1 MFVSFFFNLYGSDG
15 LLVVRGAPS
24 SQLQFSLCVCSVP
37 QSCPTVC
44 HPLDCARQAPLF
56 MGFPRQEYW
65 SGLPFPSP
73 GDLPN
78 PGIEPGCPISQA
90 DSLPTEPPGKPY
102 PNYGYS
108 LKQDGKA
115 KANQQ
120 ICLQRKALDYSLKPL
135 QLQSSY
141 QPLKGKRGTLLA
153 H

>member
-73 GDLPN
+73 GDLP
-78 PGIEPGCPISQA
+78 EPTSLVSPALPDTFFTTSLTWEGYISILYL
-90 DSLPTEPPGKPY
+90 S
-102 PNYGYS
+102 
-108 LKQDGKA
+108 
-115 KANQQ
+115 
-120 ICLQRKALDYSLKPL
+120 I
-135 QLQSSY
+135 
-141 QPLKGKRGTLLA
+141 LLYMDIWVVSTSN
-153 H
+153 